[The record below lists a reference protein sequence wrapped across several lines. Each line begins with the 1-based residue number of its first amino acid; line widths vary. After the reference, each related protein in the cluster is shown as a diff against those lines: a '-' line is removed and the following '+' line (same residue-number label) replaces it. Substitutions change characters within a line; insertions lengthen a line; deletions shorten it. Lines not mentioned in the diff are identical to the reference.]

1 MPVVM
6 NGDRPVPGW
15 GINVRRSASGRPIEA
30 IGDAVRI
37 ALVNNMPDA
46 ALEDTEIQFLELLDA
61 ASGEMPVVLELYSL
75 PHVPRMER
83 GEQHLANFYSGIAE
97 LQDSRVDGMIIT
109 GTEPRRPNLR
119 EEPYW
124 RAMTDLFDWAETNT
138 ISTVL
143 SCLAAHAGVLHSD
156 GIGRHPLSDKKLG
169 VFPSEKVMDH
179 RLLNNAPEGM
189 SFPHSRWNE
198 VRESE
203 LASAGYDVV
212 LKSPDAGV
220 DLFVKKKRKSLFVHF
235 QGHPEYG
242 ARTLLKEYRRDIKRF
257 LRGERPNYPSMPQG
271 YFHAAS
277 AKTLEEFRAQAL
289 DNPSAELMACFPEA
303 EIAETLQKTWHGGAV
318 GIYRN
323 WLSEICARKN
333 EAPKLVAAVRTEGI

>member
-6 NGDRPVPGW
+6 NGDRTVPGW
-15 GINVRRSASGRPIEA
+15 GTSAKTNASGRPIETFN
-30 IGDAVRI
+30 DALRI

-46 ALEDTEIQFLELLDA
+46 ALEDTELQFLELLDA
-61 ASGEMPVVLELYSL
+61 ASGELPVVLELYSL
-75 PHVPRMER
+75 PHVPRTER
-83 GEQHLANFYSGIAE
+83 GEQRLANYYSGTAE
-97 LQDSRVDGMIIT
+97 LQDSHVDGMIVT
-109 GTEPRRPNLR
+109 GTEPRQPNLR
-119 EEPYW
+119 DEPYW

-156 GIGRHPLSDKKLG
+156 GIGRHALTDKKLG
-169 VFPSEKVMDH
+169 VFHSEKAMDH
-179 RLLNNAPEGM
+179 VLLNNAPDAI

-198 VRESE
+198 VRENE
-203 LASAGYDVV
+203 LAAAGYDVV
-212 LKSPDAGV
+212 LKSADAGV
-220 DLFVKKKRKSLFVHF
+220 DLFVKKKRKSVFIHF

-257 LRGERPNYPSMPQG
+257 LRGERPKYPSMPQG
-271 YFHAAS
+271 YFDEAS

-289 DNPSAELMACFPEA
+289 QDPRADLMAAFPEA
-303 EIAETLQKTWHGGAV
+303 EIAGTLQKTWHGGAV

-323 WLSEICARKN
+323 WLRAICAKKN
-333 EAPKLVAAVRTEGI
+333 EAPKLVAAVRSEGM